1 MEGIN
6 LAWLFALIKEFGI
19 VGLVIILWWVDSKK
33 VYKILDRY
41 KADVTEARRMYES
54 NVKLVRAYE
63 SVAGDLKDIVVMNTQ
78 ALTKLNDNIKTNQ
91 YCPQVRLEKKA
102 KGVQSA

>member
-6 LAWLFALIKEFGI
+6 LAGLLGMLKEFGI

-33 VYKILDRY
+33 IYKILDRY

-54 NVKLVRAYE
+54 NVTLVT
-63 SVAGDLKDIVVMNTQ
+63 VV
-78 ALTKLNDNIKTNQ
+78 ND
-91 YCPQVRLEKKA
+91 
-102 KGVQSA
+102 GVF

>member
-6 LAWLFALIKEFGI
+6 LTWLLGLLKEFGI
-19 VGLVIILWWVDSKK
+19 VGLVIVLWWIDSKK

-63 SVAGDLKDIVVMNTQ
+63 NLAGDLKDIIVMNTQ
-78 ALTKLNDNIKTNQ
+78 TMTKLADSINTNQ
-91 YCPQVRLEKKA
+91 YCPQVRLQKQA
-102 KGVQSA
+102 KGPRG